1 MFSTT
6 SERWSDKWRW
16 VTPAERKQAE
26 MQQSLSLSRTLPDRM
41 HTQCTRASEQV
52 TQTLQVVEVWV
63 LGHAAVEE
71 GPREVVHC
79 ILLVLHRL
87 GHHLRVEVV
96 VHEVVQMRLQWMEQE
111 QDKNS
116 SFFPESKKKF
126 MHVNYLNRERLIEEL
141 LVEFLLGALAQ
152 QDGHT

>member
-1 MFSTT
+1 MVRQVAMGHSCREEA
-6 SERWSDKWRW
+6 SRDAA
-16 VTPAERKQAE
+16 VT
-26 MQQSLSLSRTLPDRM
+26 LTLTLTYITRM

-71 GPREVVHC
+71 GPGEVVHC
-79 ILLVLHRL
+79 VLLVLHRL

-96 VHEVVQMRLQWMEQE
+96 VHEVVQVRLQWMEQE

-116 SFFPESKKKF
+116 SFFPESK
-126 MHVNYLNRERLIEEL
+126 
-141 LVEFLLGALAQ
+141 
-152 QDGHT
+152 